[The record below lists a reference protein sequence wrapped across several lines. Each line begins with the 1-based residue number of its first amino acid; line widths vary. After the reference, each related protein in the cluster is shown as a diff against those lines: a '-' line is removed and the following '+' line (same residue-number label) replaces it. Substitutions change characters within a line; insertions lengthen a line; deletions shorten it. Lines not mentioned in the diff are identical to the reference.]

1 MPNISL
7 DHLEKE
13 LKRATTRRAS
23 LVGFVKRT
31 VGRRFSSGASVS
43 TKPPLTKST
52 SSRTYED
59 ESSCS
64 TSEDVEDGTT
74 KRVRFLK
81 SPQFDNAPVSHE
93 ISASKQLVKL
103 YEKGNVSKVFYN
115 REELMQFHEKA
126 NETIRKFDKEEDA
139 VDNCEDPTLPQN
151 VLQASLD
158 ACRAHVAV
166 LEASLSSKGKN
177 MNDTAD
183 IATTMPFVLTPE
195 QATRFQSIYAS
206 SKKTLLGLEHNY
218 SPFLEQER
226 AQNQVNLDHLV
237 TTLQDMARELGIY
250 EKHVDKWQTILAHEC
265 TKHSHASTIFAHA
278 QAQALARACR
288 QEEQED
294 AAKELKNKK
303 KSLKKEKSERKL
315 KKEESKRKVSRTT
328 SSSSKTRSQSRSRA
342 SGRSESR
349 SRRTRSESRTRSSK
363 SKKNSNSN
371 KD

>member
-103 YEKGNVSKVFYN
+103 YEKGDVSKVFYN

-151 VLQASLD
+151 ILQASLG
-158 ACRAHVAV
+158 ACRAHAV
-166 LEASLSSKGKN
+166 VLDSKG
-177 MNDTAD
+177 
-183 IATTMPFVLTPE
+183 TTSPSVLTPE

-303 KSLKKEKSERKL
+303 KQLKKEKSERKL

-328 SSSSKTRSQSRSRA
+328 SSS
-342 SGRSESR
+342 
-349 SRRTRSESRTRSSK
+349 
-363 SKKNSNSN
+363 
-371 KD
+371 